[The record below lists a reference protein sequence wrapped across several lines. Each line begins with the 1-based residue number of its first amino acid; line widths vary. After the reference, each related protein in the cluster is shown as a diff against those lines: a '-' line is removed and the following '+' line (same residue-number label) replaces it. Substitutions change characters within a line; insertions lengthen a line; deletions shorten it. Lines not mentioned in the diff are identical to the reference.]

1 MDNGNGQDVPIW
13 WTDLQ
18 YEMYMYT
25 CISIIM
31 INNSYY
37 TYKIP
42 LSLGL
47 VVKSGVKRPLSCSQ
61 CKFHWHIVTYDKFI
75 QVKEFHQTCMY
86 INACK

>member
-18 YEMYMYT
+18 YEMYMY
-25 CISIIM
+25 IYM
-31 INNSYY
+31 HFNYNDINNSYY

-47 VVKSGVKRPLSCSQ
+47 VVKSGIKRPLSCSQ
-61 CKFHWHIVTYDKFI
+61 CKFHWHIVTYDKYI
-75 QVKEFHQTCMY
+75 QVKEFHQTCMN
-86 INACK
+86 INR